1 MLVKR
6 LKPSKK
12 QGRMYKVNVIKT
24 LEDNKILIEKKFRE
38 LDQRRQSLKNQ
49 LAQTTEE
56 VFQLQGE
63 YRGIAKLLEEFKEAN
78 NKK

>member
-1 MLVKR
+1 
-6 LKPSKK
+6 
-12 QGRMYKVNVIKT
+12 MYKVNVIKT

-56 VFQLQGE
+56 LFQLQGE